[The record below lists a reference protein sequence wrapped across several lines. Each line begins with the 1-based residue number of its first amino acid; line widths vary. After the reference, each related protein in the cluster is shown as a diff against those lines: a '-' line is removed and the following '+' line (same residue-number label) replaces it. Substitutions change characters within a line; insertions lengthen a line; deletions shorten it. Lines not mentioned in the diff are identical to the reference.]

1 MAEAKWE
8 LEQQIEVLEKQ
19 AEKEESDLFGDP
31 GVRLVKALEKNI
43 AILTI
48 LKKLDTIPTSL
59 ERWYAQERNKKSNHG
74 S

>member
-1 MAEAKWE
+1 MEARWQ
-8 LEQQIEVLEKQ
+8 LEQQIEAIEKQ
-19 AEKEESDLFGDP
+19 KEESDLFGDP
-31 GVRLVKALEKNI
+31 GVRLVSALEKNI

-59 ERWYAQERNKKSNHG
+59 ERWYAQERNKESNHG